1 MLVVPDRS
9 ETSLPVPKQS
19 FSIGAARVETSTR
32 TTRKAAEECA
42 IVHVMFC
49 GQNIVFW
56 TIEYNLVS
64 RKPDTQGLGLRL
76 GPSSTLGCHL
86 EAPP

>member
-32 TTRKAAEECA
+32 MTRKAAEECA
-42 IVHVMFC
+42 CDVLRTK
-49 GQNIVFW
+49 IVFW

-64 RKPDTQGLGLRL
+64 RKPDTKELDLRL
-76 GPSSTLGCHL
+76 GLSSI
-86 EAPP
+86 P

>member
-1 MLVVPDRS
+1 MVPDCS

-32 TTRKAAEECA
+32 TTRKAAEENVQD
-42 IVHVMFC
+42 IFT
-49 GQNIVFW
+49 ITIYSYW

-64 RKPDTQGLGLRL
+64 RRPGMKGLGLRL
-76 GPSSTLGCHL
+76 DPSSI
-86 EAPP
+86 P